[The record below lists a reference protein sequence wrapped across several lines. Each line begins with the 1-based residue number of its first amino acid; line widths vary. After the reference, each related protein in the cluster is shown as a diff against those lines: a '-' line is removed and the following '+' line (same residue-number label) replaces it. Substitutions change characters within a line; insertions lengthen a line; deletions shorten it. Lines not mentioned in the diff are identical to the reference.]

1 MKIFNE
7 EFCHSYKTYS
17 FGYKILLDLE
27 QGDSLSEIYNLG
39 FLPYSGSIGIK
50 NRFYLAR
57 SARVPLATF
66 SQSSENRRI
75 WKKFENMFTVDTI
88 SAQALLADEEAIA
101 FCLRYFEERHGK
113 DVMSR
118 ERLIHILS
126 ADLNSA
132 VAVYRNKN
140 GEKIAYVIENS
151 DNTMGHFWFS
161 FYDLSYAFQSLGMW
175 LMIQRNQSAKQLG
188 KTHYYLG
195 TVYGEKALY
204 KTNFQNLEYW
214 NGTTWVT
221 DAAKLKAAA
230 RSDSDREV
238 TLKQISM

>member
-27 QGDSLSEIYNLG
+27 QGDSLTEIYNLG
-39 FLPYSGSIGIK
+39 FLPYSGSVGIK

-57 SARVPLATF
+57 SARVPLAAF
-66 SQSSENRRI
+66 ALSSENRRI
-75 WKKFENMFTVDTI
+75 FKKFEHAFTIEII
-88 SAQALLADEEAIA
+88 STQALLGDEEAIA

-118 ERLIHILS
+118 ERLTHILNTE
-126 ADLNSA
+126 LNTTI
-132 VAVYRNKN
+132 AVYKNTN

-151 DNTMGHFWFS
+151 DSEMGHFWFS

-175 LMIQRNQSAKQLG
+175 LMIERTQAAKQSG

-214 NGTTWVT
+214 NGTAWVADT
-221 DAAKLKAAA
+221 ATLKAAA
-230 RSDSDREV
+230 RSDSGREV